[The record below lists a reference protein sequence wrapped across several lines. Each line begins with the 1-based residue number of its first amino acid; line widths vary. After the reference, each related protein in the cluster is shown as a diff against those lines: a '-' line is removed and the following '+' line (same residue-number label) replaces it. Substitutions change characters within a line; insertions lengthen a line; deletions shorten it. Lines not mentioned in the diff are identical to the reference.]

1 MAENIQNKNG
11 NKISK
16 FFETHFYFILLV
28 PTIVLTLLIVVF
40 PLLYSIGLSFSNATL
55 INFLSGPSF
64 IGLKNYWDTLTDPEF
79 LHSLKI
85 GISFSAISTGLEI
98 LFGFCVAYF
107 VYYWIEKKRLLLIPC
122 ILAPLM
128 LTPVVVALMWRFM
141 LNYEMG
147 IVNYFTNLIRIGAYP
162 WLGTKT
168 LAFWSIIIS
177 DVWQQTPFA
186 FLIMLAGLESMP
198 MEPFEA
204 AKVDGA
210 TSWQTLRYVTL
221 PFMRGPIFIALI
233 FRTIDS
239 FKIFDK
245 VSILT
250 GGGPGRATETLN
262 IYMYRIGFQWFDF
275 GRAACVAQIIIM
287 IIMVIAWIFF
297 KLNRLYESVD

>member
-1 MAENIQNKNG
+1 MADNTQNRNG
-11 NKISK
+11 KMITA
-16 FFETHFYFILLV
+16 FIEDHFYFILLI
-28 PTIVLTLLIVVF
+28 PTIILTLLIVIF
-40 PLLYSIGLSFSNATL
+40 PLLYSIWLSFFDATL

-79 LHSLKI
+79 LHSLQV
-85 GISFSAISTGLEI
+85 GVSFSLISTGLELI
-98 LFGFCVAYF
+98 LGFTVAYF
-107 VYYWIEKKRLLLIPC
+107 VYSCMKTKRVILIPC

-141 LNYEMG
+141 LNYEIG
-147 IVNYFTNLIRIGAYP
+147 IINYFTSLIGIGTYP

-168 LAFWSIIIS
+168 LAFWSIVMS

-186 FLIMLAGLESMP
+186 FLILLAGLESMP
-198 MEPFEA
+198 IEPFEA

-210 TSWQTLRYVTL
+210 NRWQILSYIIL
-221 PFMRGPIFIALI
+221 PFMRGPIFVALI

-250 GGGPGRATETLN
+250 GGGPGAATETLN
-262 IYMYRIGFQWFDF
+262 IYMYRIGFQCFNF

-287 IIMVIAWIFF
+287 IIMALAWLFF
-297 KLNRLYESVD
+297 KFNRLSESVE